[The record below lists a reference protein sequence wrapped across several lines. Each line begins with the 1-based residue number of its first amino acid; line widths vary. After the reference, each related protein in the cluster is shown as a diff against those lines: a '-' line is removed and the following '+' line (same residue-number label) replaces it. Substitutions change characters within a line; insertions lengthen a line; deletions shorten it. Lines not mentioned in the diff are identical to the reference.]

1 VQNGEESAVK
11 PGPKPQREREVRT
24 MSSVGDRCK
33 SSLGVSDGT
42 GAGISKIEEV
52 DDGALSIRMV
62 KI

>member
-1 VQNGEESAVK
+1 
-11 PGPKPQREREVRT
+11 

-62 KI
+62 KIR

>member
-1 VQNGEESAVK
+1 
-11 PGPKPQREREVRT
+11 

-42 GAGISKIEEV
+42 SAGILKIEEV